1 MNTKNVLSLG
11 CVLATIT
18 APVHVNALT
27 AKVGLN
33 ACTEAMV
40 NDLSTE
46 TGTPIGFRMDT
57 NYTGHGRMKRL
68 ETFHLDAR
76 HPGTNEIVGRYDC
89 VVTSKAKVVELI
101 TLPLSADDAVIRAG
115 ITE

>member
-11 CVLATIT
+11 CALVMTT
-18 APVHVNALT
+18 APFHVNALT
-27 AKVGLN
+27 AEVGLN

-46 TGTPIGFRMDT
+46 SGTPMGFRMDV
-57 NYTGHGRMKRL
+57 NYTGRGRMKKL
-68 ETFHLDAR
+68 EIFHLDAR
-76 HPGTNEIVGRYDC
+76 HPGTNKIVGRYDC
-89 VVTSKAKVVELI
+89 VVTNRAKVVELVP
-101 TLPLSADDAVIRAG
+101 LPLSADDAAIRAG